1 MVSHYLTI
9 KLIGREHIPGRKTFH
24 HHPMR
29 EVVVSGINHRFRWLS
44 QSQGQITHVLLTR
57 SPLEYHRSGL
67 SARLACVKHAASVRP
82 EPGSNSPSKNRHPTH
97 STKKQTER
105 QSIRATSPDRTKL
118 TVVRIIVQRNPRHQH
133 PHPNH
138 KSQDTSNV
146 DVNGAKQTNSSTN
159 QTHC

>member
-82 EPGSNSPSKNRHPTH
+82 EPGSNSPSKTINPTH
-97 STKKQTER
+97 PHEASQATINKSHIPRLNKTSDETPKK
-105 QSIRATSPDRTKL
+105 RASPESLSKK
-118 TVVRIIVQRNPRHQH
+118 PRHQH
-133 PHPNH
+133 PQPKKLQANA
-138 KSQDTSNV
+138 
-146 DVNGAKQTNSSTN
+146 DVNGA
-159 QTHC
+159 

>member
-24 HHPMR
+24 HQTCVKWSYP
-29 EVVVSGINHRFRWLS
+29 VLITVSGGYPKAKGRLLTCYSPVRRSSTTEVAFPLDLHVLSTPPAFVLS
-44 QSQGQITHVLLTR
+44 QDQTLHRKIDTQPTPQR
-57 SPLEYHRSGL
+57 SK
-67 SARLACVKHAASVRP
+67 A
-82 EPGSNSPSKNRHPTH
+82 
-97 STKKQTER
+97 ER

>member
-82 EPGSNSPSKNRHPTH
+82 EPVSNSPSKTINPTPPTKGQDRATINKSHIPRLNKTSERHPNPKARA
-97 STKKQTER
+97 SPESLSKK
-105 QSIRATSPDRTKL
+105 
-118 TVVRIIVQRNPRHQH
+118 PRHQH
-133 PHPNH
+133 PQP
-138 KSQDTSNV
+138 KP
-146 DVNGAKQTNSSTN
+146 
-159 QTHC
+159 

>member
-24 HHPMR
+24 NQPMR
-29 EVVVSGINHRFRWLS
+29 VVVVSGINHRFRWLS

-82 EPGSNSPSKNRHPTH
+82 EPGSNSPSKTYPPTH
-97 STKKQTER
+97 HQSSR
-105 QSIRATSPDRTKL
+105 PAGLSIRATSMTKNETDML
-118 TVVRIIVQRNPRHQH
+118 SESLSKKPRHQH
-133 PHPNH
+133 PPQNKRQAH
-138 KSQDTSNV
+138 V